1 MRDRVLALEGVHNF
15 RDYGGY
21 TARDGAKLKV
31 GRLFRSGQHVDATP
45 DDLETIGQLNISKII
60 DLRGNSERVR
70 FPCARPLNFAAEVL
84 FAEGE
89 TAGAGHAPHVEAA
102 RQVTNAAEAH
112 AAMVRL
118 YDSMPF
124 RPRLIE
130 VFQLYF
136 SALAD
141 SSSATLLHCLAGKD
155 RPGLAAGLFH
165 RLVGVHPDDVMADY
179 LLTNEAGNME
189 RRIAA
194 GAETVRANFGHA
206 IDDDAVRTLMSV
218 HPEYLDTA
226 FAAIEREYESIDA
239 YARDVLAVSDEK
251 REAIASQLLT

>member
-1 MRDRVLALEGVHNF
+1 MRDRVLTLEGVHNF

-21 TARDGAKLKV
+21 ITRDGAKLKV

-45 DDLETIGQLNISKII
+45 EDLEIISQLNIATII
-60 DLRGNSERVR
+60 DLRGNSERVQ
-70 FPCARPLNFAAEVL
+70 FPCVRPLNFAAQVL

-89 TAGAGHAPHVEAA
+89 TAGAAHAPHVEAA
-102 RQVTNAAEAH
+102 RDVTNASEAH

-118 YDSMPF
+118 YASMPF

-136 SALAD
+136 SALAV
-141 SSSATLLHCLAGKD
+141 SKSATLLHCLAGKD
-155 RPGLAAGLFH
+155 RTGLAAGLLH
-165 RLVGVHPDDVMADY
+165 RLLGVHQDDAMADY
-179 LLTNEAGNME
+179 LLTNKAGNLE

-206 IDDDAVRTLMSV
+206 MGDDAVRTLMSV

-226 FAAIEREYESIDA
+226 FATIEREHGSIEA
-239 YARDVLAVSDEK
+239 YARDVLAVTDDK
-251 REAIASQLLT
+251 LEAIASQLLA

>member
-136 SALAD
+136 SA
-141 SSSATLLHCLAGKD
+141 
-155 RPGLAAGLFH
+155 
-165 RLVGVHPDDVMADY
+165 
-179 LLTNEAGNME
+179 
-189 RRIAA
+189 
-194 GAETVRANFGHA
+194 
-206 IDDDAVRTLMSV
+206 
-218 HPEYLDTA
+218 
-226 FAAIEREYESIDA
+226 
-239 YARDVLAVSDEK
+239 
-251 REAIASQLLT
+251 